1 LWWCKLSHKFDF
13 EKSLKR
19 LEEIADQLE
28 IGNIPLEESIKIF
41 EEGIKLSK
49 YCEKLLNTTE
59 QKVDTVNSFEIPKEF
74 LDIETDKKSK
84 HHKII
89 TNDEEPQSDSENFLF
104 K

>member
-1 LWWCKLSHKFDF
+1 MSQKFDF

-74 LDIETDKKSK
+74 LDIENEKKSK
-84 HHKII
+84 HHKL
-89 TNDEEPQSDSENFLF
+89 NSVDGEPQSDSENFLF